1 MTAPFIQLPAPP
13 VMTATYGMDVFITP
27 WLRQICSEP
36 IPVQG
41 DIGGGD
47 ISGAWPVG
55 SVFISAVST
64 NPSTL
69 LGFGTWGSFGA
80 GRILVSRDAGDP
92 DFDTAEATGGT
103 KTHTHPGHS
112 DHVVTQPAN
121 HVVTQPSSHVFTQPS
136 GHSNH
141 AFTQPSGH
149 SNHVFTQPSGHSAH
163 AAIAP
168 HQHSLPLHGGS
179 TPRITAGYGTGSSVA
194 GTRSLTN
201 AAQTTSQ
208 AVLLSSGVSGGT
220 PDAHSAHAG
229 GAVDAHS
236 AHAGGAVDAHSA
248 HAGGAV
254 DAHSGTAVNAHS
266 GAAVDAH
273 SAHDSP
279 NHMNPYIVVYM
290 WKRTA

>member
-1 MTAPFIQLPAPP
+1 MTAPFIRLPLGFPP
-13 VMTATYGMDVFITP
+13 N
-27 WLRQICSEP
+27 SEGV
-36 IPVQG
+36 ILIEG

-64 NPSTL
+64 NPNTL
-69 LGFGTWGSFGA
+69 LGFGTWSGIGA
-80 GRILVSRDAGDP
+80 GRVLVGLDPGDT
-92 DFDTAEATGGT
+92 DFDTAEETGGA
-103 KTHTHPGHS
+103 KTHTHAGHS
-112 DHVVTQPAN
+112 NHVVTQPAN
-121 HVVTQPSSHVFTQPS
+121 HVFTQPS

-141 AFTQPSGH
+141 VFTQPAGH

-163 AAIAP
+163 AALAT
-168 HQHSLPLHGGS
+168 HQHSLPLHGGT

-229 GAVDAHS
+229 GGVDAHS

-254 DAHSGTAVNAHS
+254 DAHSGTAVDAHS
-266 GAAVDAH
+266 GAAVDVH

-279 NHMNPYIVVYM
+279 KHLMPYIVVYM